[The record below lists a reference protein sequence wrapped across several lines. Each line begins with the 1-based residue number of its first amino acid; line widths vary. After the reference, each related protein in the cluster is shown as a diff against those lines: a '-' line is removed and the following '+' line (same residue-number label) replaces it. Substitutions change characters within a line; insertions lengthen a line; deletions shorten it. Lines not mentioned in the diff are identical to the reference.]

1 MSEKSSPQIRGPKND
16 DEIIQDAM
24 HELPYGIY
32 VIGSK
37 DTDGKPNA
45 MIADWVM
52 QVSFEPRL
60 VAVSFE
66 SDSTNLNNIR
76 ANRSMTINLLDEDS
90 MNLARSFLQ
99 PTDASKIQGR
109 SETNSNIKHD
119 KLSDIAYVLSD
130 NGCAILNDAL
140 MWLELEADQFFEI
153 GDHVLVVGKV
163 IKGDINGSGEPL
175 TSVLTGWSY
184 SG

>member
-1 MSEKSSPQIRGPKND
+1 MSEEASPRIRGPKSD

-24 HELPYGIY
+24 HEIPYGIY

-37 DTDGKPNA
+37 DNEGNPNA

-52 QVSFEPRL
+52 QVSFSPRL

-66 SDSTNLNNIR
+66 ADSTNLQNIR
-76 ANRSMTINLLDEDS
+76 SNRSMTINLLDEDS

-99 PTDASKIQGR
+99 PTNSAKIQGR
-109 SETNSNIKHD
+109 SENNSNIRHD
-119 KLSDIAYVLSD
+119 KLANIAYHFSN
-130 NGCAILNDAL
+130 NGCAILDDAL
-140 MWLELEADQFFEI
+140 IWLELEAEQFFEI
-153 GDHVLVVGKV
+153 GDHILVVSKV
-163 IKGDINGSGEPL
+163 LRGAIDGSGEPL
-175 TSVLTGWSY
+175 TSILTGWSY

>member
-1 MSEKSSPQIRGPKND
+1 MSEKLSPQIRGPKND

-24 HELPYGIY
+24 HEIPYGIY
-32 VIGSK
+32 VISSK
-37 DTDGKPNA
+37 DGESNPNA

-52 QVSFEPRL
+52 QVSFSPRL

-66 SDSTNLNNIR
+66 SDSTNLHNIR
-76 ANRSMTINLLDEDS
+76 TNRSMTINLLDEDS
-90 MNLARSFLQ
+90 MDLARSFLQ
-99 PTDASKIQGR
+99 PTNASKIQGR
-109 SETNSNIKHD
+109 SESNSNIRHD
-119 KLSDIAYVLSD
+119 KLANIAYHLSD
-130 NGCAILNDAL
+130 NGCAILDDAL

-153 GDHVLVVGKV
+153 GDHVLVVSKV
-163 IKGDINGSGEPL
+163 IKGNINGSGEPL